1 MHCIVG
7 LGNPGRE
14 YGNTK
19 HNIGFW
25 VVDALAEAH
34 GIPVKRRRF
43 RSLLG
48 KGRVGDYQVLLV
60 KPQIFMN
67 NSGQAV
73 DLVARFYRLA
83 PSDLLVIYDDIALEP
98 GTLRLRRKGS
108 AGGHKGMQNLIDC
121 LGTDQ
126 IPRIRLG
133 IGSPLPAQDARS
145 YVLSPFKPAE
155 QKTAEELVAQAVECI
170 EFVLKEGIEAAMN
183 EFN

>member
-14 YGNTK
+14 YGRTR

-25 VVDALAEAH
+25 VIDALAERH
-34 GIPVKRRRF
+34 GINVQRRRF
-43 RSLLG
+43 RALFG
-48 KGRVGDYQVLLV
+48 KGRIAGYEALVL

-98 GTLRLRRKGS
+98 GITGLLPRS
-108 AGGHKGMQNLIDC
+108 SMQ
-121 LGTDQ
+121 
-126 IPRIRLG
+126 
-133 IGSPLPAQDARS
+133 RS
-145 YVLSPFKPAE
+145 VKPASLE
-155 QKTAEELVAQAVECI
+155 RLKQGDAIPVIIERIDPDERKITLAPGDPDAEEHWRGFAGDSGKSLGSLGERLQEA
-170 EFVLKEGIEAAMN
+170 LKSRKKR
-183 EFN
+183 